1 MPRRALAPALLL
13 LGSLALTAACSTGS
27 PPADSAPAASS
38 PDGRSRT
45 GGNDT
50 GTQVD
55 LSNLKGVNI
64 VSDSST
70 DRSCPWATS
79 YPAVP
84 GADAMTAA
92 MKKDVE
98 ARLAVFL
105 GTDIGGPPSCGGS
118 AGVDGPEGPE
128 LNVSFSFLVA
138 SGDVLGVRL
147 ATVDRTSNADGLGTR
162 AYWYDGAAKK
172 YRPSPGIIADDH
184 RDAFV
189 SALKERLEKR
199 EGVTADTLD
208 ASLGDRE
215 NRDTYLDDMAFTAG
229 GDLKVDFDRDTVGLP
244 PAGRISVTLPKATVT
259 PWLSDFGSRAQK
271 QTIDPDDK
279 LDLGAAHT
287 PAPTVAAQPD
297 PGDDTTDC
305 SQTKCIALTFDD
317 GPAAPETGTLLKYLA
332 QYKARAT
339 FFVVGQNVATHPD
352 IVRAEMK
359 SGHEIANHSWNHPV
373 LTNLTPAQIRSQLER
388 TTAAIK
394 AATGRKPTLFRPP
407 YGAIDH
413 KVKAATSLSP
423 VLWDMDTLDWKYPD
437 PAKVARTVISQA
449 GPNDVVL
456 IHDIHPTSVAAV
468 PEILRTLTARGY
480 HFVTVSHLR
489 ATM

>member
-27 PPADSAPAASS
+27 TPADSAPS
-38 PDGRSRT
+38 PDGPSRT
-45 GGNDT
+45 AGNDT

-55 LSNLKGVNI
+55 VTRLKGVNI

-84 GADAMTAA
+84 GADRMTAA

-98 ARLAVFL
+98 ERLAVFL

-118 AGVDGPEGPE
+118 AGAAGPEGPE

-147 ATVDRTSNADGLGTR
+147 ATVDRTSNADGVSTK
-162 AYWYDGAAKK
+162 AYWYDGAAKQ
-172 YRPSPGIIADDH
+172 YRPSSGLIADDS

-189 SALKERLEKR
+189 AALKKRLEER
-199 EGVTADTLD
+199 EGVTPDTVE
-208 ASLGDRE
+208 AALGDQE
-215 NRDTYLDDMAFTAG
+215 NRDAYLDDMAFTAD
-229 GDLKVDFDRDTVGLP
+229 GDLKVDFDRGTVGLP
-244 PAGRISVTLPKATVT
+244 PAGRISVTLPKSTVT
-259 PWLSDFGSRAQK
+259 PWLSDFGHRAQH
-271 QTIDPDDK
+271 QSTDPDDK

-297 PGDDTTDC
+297 PGEDTTDC
-305 SQTKCIALTFDD
+305 SKAKCIALTFDD
-317 GPAAPETGTLLKYLA
+317 GPAAPETGTLLKHLA

-388 TTAAIK
+388 TDAAIK
-394 AATGRKPTLFRPP
+394 DATGEEPTLFRPP
-407 YGAIDH
+407 YGAMDDS
-413 KVKAATSLSP
+413 VKAATSLSP
-423 VLWDMDTLDWKYPD
+423 VLWDVDTLDWKSHD
-437 PAKVARTVISQA
+437 PAKVAQTVISQA
-449 GPNDVVL
+449 EPNDVVL
-456 IHDIHPTSVAAV
+456 IHDIHPTSVAAI

-480 HFVTVSHLR
+480 NFVTVSHLR
-489 ATM
+489 ATL

>member
-27 PPADSAPAASS
+27 PPADTAPS
-38 PDGRSRT
+38 PDGPSRT

-50 GTQVD
+50 GPQVD
-55 LSNLKGVNI
+55 LTKLKGVNI

-79 YPAVP
+79 YPDVP
-84 GADAMTAA
+84 GAGKMTAA

-98 ARLAVFL
+98 GRLAVFL
-105 GTDIGGPPSCGGS
+105 GTDIGGPPNCGGS
-118 AGVDGPEGPE
+118 AGAAGPEAPE

-147 ATVDRTSNADGLGTR
+147 ATVDRTSNADGVDTR
-162 AYWYDGAAKK
+162 AYWYDGAAKN
-172 YRPSPGIIADDH
+172 YRPSPALIADDS

-189 SALKERLEKR
+189 AALKKRLEKQ
-199 EGVTADTLD
+199 EGVTPDTIE

-215 NRDTYLDDMAFTAG
+215 YRDTYLDDMAFTAD
-229 GDLKVDFDRDTVGLP
+229 GDLKVDFDRGTVGVP

-271 QTIDPDDK
+271 QTTDPDDK

-297 PGDDTTDC
+297 PGEDTTDC
-305 SQTKCIALTFDD
+305 SKVKCIALTFDD

-339 FFVVGQNVATHPD
+339 FFVVGQNVAAYPD

-373 LTNLTPAQIRSQLER
+373 LTNLTSAQVRSQLER
-388 TTAAIK
+388 TSAAIK
-394 AATGRKPTLFRPP
+394 DATGKEPTLFRPP
-407 YGAIDH
+407 YGAIDG

-423 VLWDMDTLDWKYPD
+423 VLWDMDTLDWKHHD
-437 PAKVARTVISQA
+437 PAKVSQTVVSQA
-449 GPNDVVL
+449 APNDVVL

-489 ATM
+489 ATL

>member
-1 MPRRALAPALLL
+1 MPRRALAPVLLL
-13 LGSLALTAACSTGS
+13 LGSLALTAACSIGS
-27 PPADSAPAASS
+27 TPADSSPS
-38 PDGRSRT
+38 PDGPSRAK
-45 GGNDT
+45 GNDT

-55 LSNLKGVNI
+55 LTKLNGVSI
-64 VSDSST
+64 VSNSST

-84 GADAMTAA
+84 GADKMTAA
-92 MKKDVE
+92 MKRDVE
-98 ARLAVFL
+98 GRLAVFL

-118 AGVDGPEGPE
+118 AGADGSKAPE

-147 ATVDRTSNADGLGTR
+147 ATVDRTSNADGVDTR
-162 AYWYDGAAKK
+162 AYWYDGAVKK
-172 YRPSPGIIADDH
+172 YRPSPGLIADGS

-189 SALKERLEKR
+189 SALKKRLERR
-199 EGVTADTLD
+199 EGVTPDTVE

-215 NRDTYLDDMAFTAG
+215 NRDAYLDDMAFTSD
-229 GDLKVDFDRDTVGLP
+229 GDLKVDFDRGTVGVP
-244 PAGRISVTLPKATVT
+244 PAGRISVNLPKATVT

-271 QTIDPDDK
+271 QTTDPDNT

-287 PAPTVAAQPD
+287 SAPTVAAQPD
-297 PGDDTTDC
+297 PGEDTTDC
-305 SQTKCIALTFDD
+305 SKAKCIALTFDD
-317 GPAAPETGTLLKYLA
+317 GPAVPETGTLLKYLA
-332 QYKARAT
+332 QHKARAT

-373 LTNLTPAQIRSQLER
+373 LTNLTPAQVRSQLQR
-388 TTAAIK
+388 TNAAIK
-394 AATGRKPTLFRPP
+394 DATGQEPTLFRPP
-407 YGAIDH
+407 YGAIDD
-413 KVKAATSLSP
+413 KVKGATSLSP
-423 VLWDMDTLDWKYPD
+423 VLWDMDTLDWKSHD
-437 PAKVARTVISQA
+437 PAKVAQTVVSQA
-449 GPNDVVL
+449 EPNDVVL

-489 ATM
+489 ATL

>member
-1 MPRRALAPALLL
+1 MPRRALAPVLLL

-27 PPADSAPAASS
+27 SPADSAPS
-38 PDGRSRT
+38 PDGRSGT

-55 LSNLKGVNI
+55 LTRLKGVSI

-79 YPAVP
+79 YPDVP
-84 GADAMTAA
+84 GADKVTAA

-98 ARLAVFL
+98 GRLAVFL

-118 AGVDGPEGPE
+118 PGADGSEGPE

-147 ATVDRTSNADGLGTR
+147 ATVDRTSNADGVDTR

-172 YRPSPGIIADDH
+172 YRPSSGLIADDS

-189 SALKERLEKR
+189 SALKKRLLKR
-199 EGVTADTLD
+199 EGVTSDTVE

-215 NRDTYLDDMAFTAG
+215 NRDAYLDDMAFTAD
-229 GDLKVDFDRDTVGLP
+229 GDLKVDFDRGTVGVP
-244 PAGRISVTLPKATVT
+244 PAGRISVTLPKSTVT
-259 PWLSDFGSRAQK
+259 PWLSDFGSRAQQ
-271 QTIDPDDK
+271 QTTDPDDK

-297 PGDDTTDC
+297 PGEDTTDC
-305 SQTKCIALTFDD
+305 SQAKCIALTFDD

-394 AATGRKPTLFRPP
+394 DATGQEPTLFRPP
-407 YGAIDH
+407 YGAIDDR
-413 KVKAATSLSP
+413 VKAATSLSP
-423 VLWDMDTLDWKYPD
+423 VLWDVDTLDWKSHD
-437 PAKVARTVISQA
+437 PAKVAQTVISQA
-449 GPNDVVL
+449 EPNDVVL
-456 IHDIHPTSVAAV
+456 VHDIHPTSVAAV

-489 ATM
+489 ATL

>member
-1 MPRRALAPALLL
+1 MPRHALAPTLLL
-13 LGSLALTAACSTGS
+13 LGSLALTAACATGS
-27 PPADSAPAASS
+27 PPADSAPSV
-38 PDGRSRT
+38 DGPSRT

-55 LSNLKGVNI
+55 LSKLKGVNI

-79 YPAVP
+79 YPDVP

-98 ARLAVFL
+98 RRLAVFL
-105 GTDIGGPPSCGGS
+105 GEDTGGQATGCGGM
-118 AGVDGPEGPE
+118 DGLEGPE

-147 ATVDRTSNADGLGTR
+147 GTVDRTSNADGLATE
-162 AYWYDGAAKK
+162 AYWYDGAAKE
-172 YRPSPGIIADDH
+172 YRPSPGLIADGS

-189 SALKERLEKR
+189 SAVKKRLEKR
-199 EGVTADTLD
+199 EGVTPDTVAALD
-208 ASLGDRE
+208 DQES
-215 NRDTYLDDMAFTAG
+215 RDVYLDDMAFTAD
-229 GDLKVDFDRDTVGLP
+229 GDLKVDFDRGTVGVP

-259 PWLSDFGSRAQK
+259 PWLSDFGSRAQQ
-271 QTIDPDDK
+271 QTTDPDDK
-279 LDLGAAHT
+279 LDLGAVHT

-297 PGDDTTDC
+297 PGEDTTDC
-305 SQTKCIALTFDD
+305 SQVKCIALTFDD
-317 GPAAPETGTLLKYLA
+317 GPAAPETGTLLTYLA

-339 FFVVGQNVATHPD
+339 FFVVGQNVAAHPD

-373 LTNLTPAQIRSQLER
+373 LTNLTPTQIRSQLER
-388 TTAAIK
+388 TNAAIK
-394 AATGRKPTLFRPP
+394 AATGKEPTLFRPP
-407 YGAIDH
+407 YGAIDGN
-413 KVKAATSLSP
+413 VRAATSLSP
-423 VLWDMDTLDWKYPD
+423 VLWDMDTLDWKSHD
-437 PAKVARTVISQA
+437 PAKVAQTVISQA
-449 GPNDVVL
+449 EPNDVVL

-468 PEILRTLTARGY
+468 PEILRTLTGRGY
-480 HFVTVSHLR
+480 HFVTTSHLR

>member
-1 MPRRALAPALLL
+1 MPRRALAPTLLL
-13 LGSLALTAACSTGS
+13 LGSLVLTAACATGS
-27 PPADSAPAASS
+27 PPADSAPGK
-38 PDGRSRT
+38 DGPSRT

-55 LSNLKGVNI
+55 LTKLKGVNI

-79 YPAVP
+79 YPDVP

-98 ARLAVFL
+98 GRIAVFL
-105 GTDIGGPPSCGGS
+105 GEDTGGQATGCGDDDS
-118 AGVDGPEGPE
+118 EGPE
-128 LNVSFSFLVA
+128 LNVSFSFLAA

-147 ATVDRTSNADGLGTR
+147 ATVDRTSNADGLDTR

-172 YRPSPGIIADDH
+172 YRPSTGLIADGS

-189 SALKERLEKR
+189 AAVKKRLEKR
-199 EGVTADTLD
+199 EGVTPDTVES
-208 ASLGDRE
+208 SLGDRE
-215 NRDTYLDDMAFTAG
+215 YRDTYLDDMAFTTD
-229 GDLKVDFDRDTVGLP
+229 GDLQVDFDRDTVGLP
-244 PAGRISVTLPKATVT
+244 PAGRISVTVPKATVA
-259 PWLSDFGSRAQK
+259 PWLSDFGSRAQR
-271 QTIDPDDK
+271 QATDPDDR
-279 LDLGAAHT
+279 LDLGAART

-297 PGDDTTDC
+297 PGEDDTDC
-305 SQTKCIALTFDD
+305 SKTKCIALTFDD
-317 GPAAPETGTLLKYLA
+317 GPAAPETGTLLTYLA

-373 LTNLTPAQIRSQLER
+373 LTNLTPTQIRSQLER
-388 TTAAIK
+388 TNAAIK
-394 AATGRKPTLFRPP
+394 AATGKEPTLFRPP
-407 YGAIDH
+407 YGAIDGN
-413 KVKAATSLSP
+413 VRAATSLSP
-423 VLWDMDTLDWKYPD
+423 VLWDMDTLDWKFHD
-437 PAKVARTVISQA
+437 PAKVAQTVISQA
-449 GPNDVVL
+449 QPDDVVL

>member
-1 MPRRALAPALLL
+1 MPRHALAPVLFL

-27 PPADSAPAASS
+27 SPADSAPS
-38 PDGRSRT
+38 PDRPSRIQ
-45 GGNDT
+45 GNDA

-55 LSNLKGVNI
+55 LTNLKGVSI

-79 YPAVP
+79 YPDVP
-84 GADAMTAA
+84 GADQMTAV
-92 MKKDVE
+92 MKKDVQN
-98 ARLAVFL
+98 RLAVFL
-105 GTDIGGPPSCGGS
+105 GEDTDGQVTDCGGMEGS
-118 AGVDGPEGPE
+118 EGPE
-128 LNVSFSFLVA
+128 LNVSFSFLVV

-147 ATVDRTSNADGLGTR
+147 TTVDRTSNADGVDTE
-162 AYWYDGAAKK
+162 AYWYDGAAQR
-172 YRPSPGIIADDH
+172 YRPSPGLIADGS

-189 SALKERLEKR
+189 AAVKERLEKR
-199 EGVTADTLD
+199 EGVTPDTVTALD
-208 ASLGDRE
+208 DPDA
-215 NRDTYLDDMAFTAG
+215 YLDDMAFTAD
-229 GDLKVDFDRDTVGLP
+229 GDLKVDFDRGTVGVP

-259 PWLSDFGSRAQK
+259 PWLSDFGSRAQH
-271 QTIDPDDK
+271 QSTDPDDK

-297 PGDDTTDC
+297 PGEDTTDC
-305 SQTKCIALTFDD
+305 SKVKCIALTFDD

-332 QYKARAT
+332 EYKARAT

-373 LTNLTPAQIRSQLER
+373 LTNLTPGQVRSQLER
-388 TTAAIK
+388 TNAAIK
-394 AATGRKPTLFRPP
+394 DATGQEPTLFRPP
-407 YGAIDH
+407 YGAIDG
-413 KVKAATSLSP
+413 KVRAATSLSP
-423 VLWDMDTLDWKYPD
+423 ALWDVDTEDWKFHD
-437 PAKVARTVISQA
+437 PGKVARTVVSQA
-449 GPNDVVL
+449 EPNDVVL

-468 PEILRTLTARGY
+468 PEVLRTLTARGY

-489 ATM
+489 ATL

>member
-1 MPRRALAPALLL
+1 V
-13 LGSLALTAACSTGS
+13 
-27 PPADSAPAASS
+27 
-38 PDGRSRT
+38 DGPSRT

-55 LSNLKGVNI
+55 LSKLKGVNI

-79 YPAVP
+79 YPDVP

-98 ARLAVFL
+98 GRLAAFL
-105 GTDIGGPPSCGGS
+105 GEDTGGQATGCGGM
-118 AGVDGPEGPE
+118 DGLEGPE

-147 ATVDRTSNADGLGTR
+147 GTVDRTSNADGLATE
-162 AYWYDGAAKK
+162 AYWYDGAAKE
-172 YRPSPGIIADDH
+172 YRPSPGLIADGS

-189 SALKERLEKR
+189 SAVKKRLEKR
-199 EGVTADTLD
+199 EGVTPDTVAALD
-208 ASLGDRE
+208 DQES
-215 NRDTYLDDMAFTAG
+215 RDVYLDDMAFTAD
-229 GDLKVDFDRDTVGLP
+229 GDLKVDFDRGTVGVP

-259 PWLSDFGSRAQK
+259 PWLSDFGSRAQQ
-271 QTIDPDDK
+271 QTTDPDDK
-279 LDLGAAHT
+279 LDLGAVHT

-297 PGDDTTDC
+297 PGEDTTDC
-305 SQTKCIALTFDD
+305 SQVKCIALTFDD

-359 SGHEIANHSWNHPV
+359 SSPTSPPPRSAPSWSAPTRRSRPPRARNRRSSARRTARSTATSGRPPASPPSCG
-373 LTNLTPAQIRSQLER
+373 TWTPWTGSPTTRPRSPRPSSPRPSR
-388 TTAAIK
+388 TT
-394 AATGRKPTLFRPP
+394 
-407 YGAIDH
+407 
-413 KVKAATSLSP
+413 SS
-423 VLWDMDTLDWKYPD
+423 
-437 PAKVARTVISQA
+437 
-449 GPNDVVL
+449 
-456 IHDIHPTSVAAV
+456 
-468 PEILRTLTARGY
+468 
-480 HFVTVSHLR
+480 
-489 ATM
+489 

>member
-1 MPRRALAPALLL
+1 MPRHALAPVLFL
-13 LGSLALTAACSTGS
+13 LGSLALTGACSTGS
-27 PPADSAPAASS
+27 SPADSAPS
-38 PDGRSRT
+38 PDNPSRT
-45 GGNDT
+45 RGNDT

-55 LSNLKGVNI
+55 LTKLKGVSI

-84 GADAMTAA
+84 GADKMTAA
-92 MKKDVE
+92 MEKDVQG
-98 ARLAVFL
+98 RLAGFL
-105 GTDIGGPPSCGGS
+105 GTDTGGQVTGCGG
-118 AGVDGPEGPE
+118 ADGSEGPE
-128 LNVSFSFLVA
+128 LNISFSFLVA

-147 ATVDRTSNADGLGTR
+147 TTVDRTSNADGLETR
-162 AYWYDGAAKK
+162 AYWYDGAAQK
-172 YRPSPGIIADDH
+172 YRPSPGLIADGSQ
-184 RDAFV
+184 DAFV

-199 EGVTADTLD
+199 EGVTPDTVE

-215 NRDTYLDDMAFTAG
+215 NRDAYLDDMAFTAD
-229 GDLKVDFDRDTVGLP
+229 GDLKVDFDRGTVGVP
-244 PAGRISVTLPKATVT
+244 PAGRISVTLPKATVS
-259 PWLSDFGSRAQK
+259 PWLSDFGSRAQH
-271 QTIDPDDK
+271 QTTDPDDK

-297 PGDDTTDC
+297 PGEDTTDC
-305 SQTKCIALTFDD
+305 SKVKCIALTFDD

-388 TTAAIK
+388 TNSAIK
-394 AATGRKPTLFRPP
+394 DATGQEPTLFRPP
-407 YGAIDH
+407 YGAIDG
-413 KVKAATSLSP
+413 KVRAATSLSP
-423 VLWDMDTLDWKYPD
+423 ALWDVDTEDWKFHD
-437 PAKVARTVISQA
+437 PGKVARTVVSQA
-449 GPNDVVL
+449 EPNDVVL

-468 PEILRTLTARGY
+468 PEVLRTLTARGY

-489 ATM
+489 ATL

>member
-1 MPRRALAPALLL
+1 MPRPALASVLLL

-27 PPADSAPAASS
+27 PPADSAPAE
-38 PDGRSRT
+38 DGPSRSR
-45 GGNDT
+45 GNDI

-55 LSNLKGVNI
+55 LTKLKGISI

-79 YPAVP
+79 YPDVP
-84 GADAMTAA
+84 GAGAMTAA

-98 ARLAVFL
+98 GRLAVFL
-105 GTDIGGPPSCGGS
+105 GTDIGGPPSCGGP
-118 AGVDGPEGPE
+118 DGPEGPE
-128 LNVSFSFLVA
+128 LNVSFSFLAA

-147 ATVDRTSNADGLGTR
+147 GTVDRTSNADGLGTR
-162 AYWYDGAAKK
+162 AYWYDGAARK
-172 YRPSPGIIADDH
+172 YRPAPGLIADGS

-189 SALKERLEKR
+189 TALKKRLEKR
-199 EGVTADTLD
+199 EGVTPDTVE
-208 ASLGDRE
+208 AALGDQE
-215 NRDTYLDDMAFTAG
+215 SRDTYLDDMAFTAD
-229 GDLKVDFDRDTVGLP
+229 GDLKVDFDRGTVGLP

-259 PWLSDFGSRAQK
+259 PWLSDFGSRAQH
-271 QTIDPDDK
+271 QTTDPDDK

-287 PAPTVAAQPD
+287 PAPPVAAQPD
-297 PGDDTTDC
+297 PGEDTTDC
-305 SQTKCIALTFDD
+305 SKVKCIALTFDD
-317 GPAAPETGTLLKYLA
+317 GPAAPETGTLLKHLA
-332 QYKARAT
+332 QHKARAT
-339 FFVVGQNVATHPD
+339 FFVVGQNVAAHPD

-373 LTNLTPAQIRSQLER
+373 LTNLTPAQVRSQLER
-388 TTAAIK
+388 TDAAIK
-394 AATGRKPTLFRPP
+394 AATGKEPALFRPP
-407 YGAIDH
+407 YGAIDDE
-413 KVKAATSLSP
+413 VKASTTLSP
-423 VLWDMDTLDWKYPD
+423 VLWDVDTLDWKTHD

-449 GPNDVVL
+449 EPNDVVL

-489 ATM
+489 ATL